1 MEGNSNEV
9 AHGDAVVCEIVER
22 TVESRNVG
30 QDPDD
35 ASGQRPTAAENSFSR
50 DSDSQVNSAPLRP
63 KCPYAAVRR

>member
-1 MEGNSNEV
+1 MQGNLDQI
-9 AHGDAVVCEIVER
+9 ADGDAVTREIVER
-22 TVESRNVG
+22 TVESRDVG

>member
-1 MEGNSNEV
+1 MQGHLDEV
-9 AHGDAVVCEIVER
+9 AHGDTVVSEVVER
-22 TVESRNVG
+22 AVESRDVG